1 MANLFGGTDLF
12 GNKRQQ
18 FEEFTP
24 TYQDPTSGVV
34 DVSGNVV
41 GSTNLNKYDY
51 ASPESA
57 QQLSQL
63 FGMPLQTSMASG
75 PGASANPQYELATG
89 TPGHALNAGRVGQQL
104 SYATQGRYNADT
116 GQYDK
121 EPMEVVMARIAADVA
136 PPLLG
141 SQTLPTS
148 TIKPPNINSYP
159 NYIGAH
165 PYNVGKS
172 VMTGQPMQRSTPQTT
187 QPMPTQTSM
196 SAPRPNASNPAS
208 ASTQASA
215 SAQQRARAAQ
225 RLRAMIREG
234 RAPQPQPQRP
244 GQSSVNTYPRP

>member
-1 MANLFGGTDLF
+1 MANLFGGADLF

-18 FEEFTP
+18 FEQFQP

-57 QQLSQL
+57 EQLSQL

-121 EPMEVVMARIAADVA
+121 EPMEVVMARLAADAA

-148 TIKPPNINSYP
+148 TIKPPNVNSYP

-172 VMTGQPMQRSTPQTT
+172 VMTGQPMKRSTPQATV
-187 QPMPTQTSM
+187 QPQRSGAAPKTSSPT
-196 SAPRPNASNPAS
+196 SANA
-208 ASTQASA
+208 QK
-215 SAQQRARAAQ
+215 RAMAAQ
-225 RLRAMIREG
+225 RLREMLRSG
-234 RAPQPQPQRP
+234 RAPQTQRP
-244 GQSSVNTYPRP
+244 GQSSINTYPRP